1 MGRPKPFFL
10 KETFEPLKTNLD
22 DTDRYY
28 FMDATH
34 PTHNPVVGYSWA
46 LRGQRPQILS
56 NTGRQRLNILGAYS
70 PLDQAYVG
78 FETTENINADALLKL
93 IGQLEIH
100 QPHGRIIL
108 FSDNAPYNHARCVRD
123 YLQKPECRVEIVYLP
138 PYSPN
143 LNLIERLWGFMKDR
157 VLKDHYYATF
167 SAFQGAIQHFFAHL
181 QDYATDLQSLLTEN
195 FQILNLV

>member
-1 MGRPKPFFL
+1 
-10 KETFEPLKTNLD
+10 
-22 DTDRYY
+22 
-28 FMDATH
+28 MDATH

-56 NTGRQRLNILGAYS
+56 NTGRQRLNVFGAYS

-78 FETTENINADALLKL
+78 FETTENINAEALLKL
-93 IGQLEIH
+93 IDQLEKH
-100 QPHGRIIL
+100 QPNGRIIL
-108 FSDNAPYNHARCVRD
+108 FSDNARYNHARSIRD

-157 VLKDHYYATF
+157 VLKNQYYATF
-167 SAFQGAIQHFFAHL
+167 AAFQHAIQQFFTHL
-181 QDYATDLQSLLTEN
+181 QDYADDLLSLMTEN
-195 FQILNLV
+195 FQILNSD